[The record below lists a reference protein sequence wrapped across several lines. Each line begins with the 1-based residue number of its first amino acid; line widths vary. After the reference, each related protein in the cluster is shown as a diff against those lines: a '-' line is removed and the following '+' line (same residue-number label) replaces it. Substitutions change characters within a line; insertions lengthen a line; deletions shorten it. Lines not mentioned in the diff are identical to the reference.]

1 MLYNVLFSTICA
13 NSNESEHPMSSIA
26 KSQSLGILVV
36 EGYLSQSKSIMSYL
50 DDFDNSLSVI
60 STQDGEET
68 LPLLEKQSVSLL
80 IVDVHLKG
88 KMDGYDLCK
97 AIRSS
102 SVYSQVPIILLLGGH
117 LSLERSK
124 GISAGADLLLHR
136 PVVKEELFRMVQ
148 LLLQL
153 SVHQSKSQSQ
163 QIRWLHSVS

>member
-1 MLYNVLFSTICA
+1 
-13 NSNESEHPMSSIA
+13 MSSTA
-26 KSQSLGILVV
+26 KPQLPGILVV

-50 DDFDNSLSVI
+50 EDFGNPLSVF
-60 STQDGEET
+60 STQDGEAA

-80 IVDVHLKG
+80 LIDAHLKG

-102 SVYSQVPIILLLGGH
+102 PVNSQVPIILLLGGH

-124 GISAGADLLLHR
+124 GISVGADLLLHR

-153 SVHQSKSQSQ
+153 SVHQSKSKAQ
-163 QIRWLHSVS
+163 QTRRLHSVS